1 MAEEKQTPNPLT
13 ARESAVQRIRQAD
26 HIFIAYSHSDLR
38 QAKNVQRRIVKLRN
52 GLDPGTAFL
61 DQLNLMPGE
70 DVSPAVIDSKLRD
83 ADLMIVLCGPDTPQ
97 RTEVQRELELG
108 VELRNQGVLTILP
121 IILKTG
127 VRLPSRIDYSIQA
140 IQLTTLFPEILWI
153 RIVATT
159 LMLAAVLTAAVFG
172 WRSNDDRQLAR
183 RVNYGALLQRLVEQV
198 DQELSPDNRNRNAER
213 ALLLA
218 RQAYNLLARADAGH
232 RAEVELALR
241 KALAPFPPL
250 RLLYQDSNAGSLV
263 DVRFSTDGQQLAA
276 VFEQRLL

>member
-1 MAEEKQTPNPLT
+1 
-13 ARESAVQRIRQAD
+13 
-26 HIFIAYSHSDLR
+26 
-38 QAKNVQRRIVKLRN
+38 
-52 GLDPGTAFL
+52 
-61 DQLNLMPGE
+61 
-70 DVSPAVIDSKLRD
+70 
-83 ADLMIVLCGPDTPQ
+83 MIVLCGPDTPQ